1 MNIKQYLVR
10 NFSYDHWA
18 NRECL
23 SAIAAANPMPPKAL
37 RFMAHTIS
45 AQKLWLERLQGEP
58 QTIAVW
64 PTFTIEECS
73 TLVNEMQSAWKNYLN
88 ELLAGDLE
96 NDIGYRNS
104 KGEPWSS

>member
-73 TLVNEMQSAWKNYLN
+73 TLVNEMQP
-88 ELLAGDLE
+88 LLAHSLAASSVIRRS
-96 NDIGYRNS
+96 DIGTT
-104 KGEPWSS
+104 